1 MSRDRK
7 ATRWSLPAAV
17 QKRVPALCLQ
27 ESHAGAKFTE
37 LSRVTFLSLL
47 EQPFH

>member
-1 MSRDRK
+1 MPRDRK
-7 ATRWSLPAAV
+7 AGWWSLPAAV

-27 ESHAGAKFTE
+27 ESRAGAKFTE
-37 LSRVTFLSLL
+37 LACFTFLSLL